1 MGQVGFL
8 VPLREFLPAEA
19 PQRAY
24 VAALDQLPWQ
34 TRVTTTATGLLVER
48 SENESGYFHI
58 LWNTAARGPLVLITG
73 TIVEREEPYNLPV
86 ELARGVI
93 CRLRNQVGGWE
104 AAGLTPPPTV
114 IAQLQQALR
123 RFVTAATSQ
132 DRPADAAA
140 HAQQAI
146 EAALVGSDLLV
157 DAFAQQ
163 AIRVRKGQA
172 LKLAILLGGSLG
184 QVPPEKLMTEPFLAA
199 FNAAIVP
206 CTSDA
211 SRAASR
217 TPAMG
222 IDRRAACLVREP
234 RRARRRRTA
243 FGSRAGRV
251 AGLALSLGRR
261 FQEYLVGG
269 HRADSDRDD
278 ALQGTSPSLELHRA
292 REHRRRAVAIGRRSL
307 AADGASGRN
316 GSQCRSAH
324 AGDGDIRPAVGRLSR
339 TNRARFAAASLRRRF
354 GPLRAWPGGDWV
366 GIELGR

>member
-19 PQRAY
+19 SQRAY

-58 LWNTAARGPLVLITG
+58 LWNTATRGPLVLITG
-73 TIVEREEPYNLPV
+73 TIAEREEPYNLPV

-114 IAQLQQALR
+114 IAQLQQAMR

-140 HAQQAI
+140 QAQQAI

-184 QVPPEKLMTEPFLAA
+184 QVPPDKADDRAVSGGLQRGRGSLHLEP
-199 FNAAIVP
+199 
-206 CTSDA
+206 

-222 IDRRAACLVREP
+222 FDRRAACLVREP
-234 RRARRRRTA
+234 RIAQSSADRCWTSSRPHCPI
-243 FGSRAGRV
+243 GSISGKAISRISSRW
-251 AGLALSLGRR
+251 
-261 FQEYLVGG
+261 
-269 HRADSDRDD
+269 
-278 ALQGTSPSLELHRA
+278 SPS
-292 REHRRRAVAIGRRSL
+292 
-307 AADGASGRN
+307 
-316 GSQCRSAH
+316 
-324 AGDGDIRPAVGRLSR
+324 
-339 TNRARFAAASLRRRF
+339 RF
-354 GPLRAWPGGDWV
+354 GPWRRAARAEFIFGTALRA
-366 GIELGR
+366 